1 MSSQSSTHYTTMS
14 EQEKGKIVD
23 RRNTLAKLNEGFT
36 IGRYKVIYQVKDE
49 HNTCIMRDCQAEV
62 FNVFGIKQDDA
73 SLFVMDVL
81 KQIQS
86 NVEKLLSKK
95 AYADT
100 ALRNIGATQLPLM
113 ESRPS
118 YWTIEVNVK
127 KQTPFIKLMNI
138 KDGEEQNGIYC
149 WVKELLLFARFVN
162 SKMPTVD
169 NSLFEIH
176 SIKANITDSELF

>member
-1 MSSQSSTHYTTMS
+1 MT

-23 RRNTLAKLNEGFT
+23 RRTALIKLNEGLA
-36 IGRYKVIYQVKDE
+36 IGRYKTIYQLKDE

-86 NVEKLLSKK
+86 NVEKLLSRKT
-95 AYADT
+95 YADT
-100 ALRNIGATQLPLM
+100 ALRNIAAIQLPLE

-118 YWTIEVNVK
+118 YWTIDVNVE
-127 KQTPFIKLMNI
+127 KQTPFVKLMNI
-138 KDGEEQNGIYC
+138 KDGKEHNGIFC
-149 WVKELLLFARFVN
+149 FVKELLLFARFIN

-169 NSLFEIH
+169 NSLFEIN
-176 SIKANITDSELF
+176 SIKANITDSELFKKTL

>member
-1 MSSQSSTHYTTMS
+1 MT

-23 RRNTLAKLNEGFT
+23 RRTALIKLNEGLA
-36 IGRYKVIYQVKDE
+36 IGRYKTIYQVKDE

-86 NVEKLLSKK
+86 NVEILLSKK
-95 AYADT
+95 TYADT
-100 ALRNIGATQLPLM
+100 ALRNISTTQLPLM

-118 YWTIEVNVK
+118 Y
-127 KQTPFIKLMNI
+127 
-138 KDGEEQNGIYC
+138 
-149 WVKELLLFARFVN
+149 
-162 SKMPTVD
+162 
-169 NSLFEIH
+169 
-176 SIKANITDSELF
+176 

>member
-1 MSSQSSTHYTTMS
+1 MT
-14 EQEKGKIVD
+14 EQEKGKIVNQ
-23 RRNTLAKLNEGFT
+23 RNTLIKLNEGLA
-36 IGRYKVIYQVKDE
+36 IGRYKTIYQVKDE

-86 NVEKLLSKK
+86 NVEILLSKK
-95 AYADT
+95 TYADT
-100 ALRNIGATQLPLM
+100 ALRNIGAIQLPLL
-113 ESRPS
+113 ESRTS

-127 KQTPFIKLMNI
+127 KQNPFIKLMNI

-149 WVKELLLFARFVN
+149 WVKKLLLFTRFVN
-162 SKMPTVD
+162 STMLTAD

>member
-1 MSSQSSTHYTTMS
+1 MT

-23 RRNTLAKLNEGFT
+23 RRNALIKLNEGLA
-36 IGRYKVIYQVKDE
+36 IGRYKVIYQIKYE
-49 HNTCIMRDCQAEV
+49 HNTCIMLDCQAEV

-86 NVEKLLSKK
+86 NVETLLSKK
-95 AYADT
+95 TYADT

-127 KQTPFIKLMNI
+127 KQTPFVKLMNI
-138 KDGEEQNGIYC
+138 KDGEEHNGIYC
-149 WVKELLLFARFVN
+149 FVKELLLFARFVN

>member
-1 MSSQSSTHYTTMS
+1 MT

-23 RRNTLAKLNEGFT
+23 RRTALIKLNEGLA
-36 IGRYKVIYQVKDE
+36 IGRYKTIYQVKDE

-86 NVEKLLSKK
+86 NVEILLSKK
-95 AYADT
+95 TYADK
-100 ALRNIGATQLPLM
+100 ALRNIGAIQLPLL
-113 ESRPS
+113 ESRPI

>member
-23 RRNTLAKLNEGFT
+23 QRNTLAKLNEGFT
-36 IGRYKVIYQVKDE
+36 IGRYKAIYQVKDE

-86 NVEKLLSKK
+86 NVETLLSKK
-95 AYADT
+95 TYADT
-100 ALRNIGATQLPLM
+100 ALRNISATQLPLM

-176 SIKANITDSELF
+176 SIKGNITDSELF